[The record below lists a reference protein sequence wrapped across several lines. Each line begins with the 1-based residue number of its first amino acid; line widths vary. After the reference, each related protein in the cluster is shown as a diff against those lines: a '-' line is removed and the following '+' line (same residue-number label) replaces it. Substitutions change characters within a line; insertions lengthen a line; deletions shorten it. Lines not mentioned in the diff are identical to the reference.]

1 MFTKGESKELLTR
14 HIRMLSFDIIIII
27 IIVIIIIRLCLCFVL
42 YQINFLYINLVFN
55 NNNKKKRIAEKVK
68 LIRAR
73 ERLIRFAVVCLFVSK
88 DCP

>member
-1 MFTKGESKELLTR
+1 MFSKGESKELLTR
-14 HIRMLSFDIIIII
+14 HIRMLGFDIII
-27 IIVIIIIRLCLCFVL
+27 IIIIRLCLCFVL

-55 NNNKKKRIAEKVK
+55 NNKKKKRIAEKVK